1 MEKTEKKGIKKSPKK
16 GKKKKTLK
24 QKLMIALLVIL
35 LIIISLGGVAVG
47 VIYHYIGKMNIVEDK
62 QGNYEIDYDIDP
74 EVIDAVHKDDDD
86 VTTDADDSPKEDIE
100 ALENQIRENLE
111 NNASD
116 FMNDK
121 DVYNVLL
128 IGTDARSAGE
138 RGRSD
143 SMILVS
149 INKRTRRVVMTSFLR
164 DIYLAIPNV
173 ESTRL
178 NHAYAYGGADLLM
191 DTLEQNFRIQIDKYV
206 QVNFFSFV
214 DAIDSVGGVEID
226 VTDAEVSYINNGLR
240 EINRLKGNPEN
251 KYQISRSGKQT
262 LNGAQALSYARIRYI
277 GTDFG
282 RTERQRKVL
291 EQLIQKTGKLSLIE
305 KKEMLDLILP
315 EVTTNIQEDEMFSL
329 ILNADKYMRYERRQC
344 RVPNDGTWWNLTI
357 RGMAVLGMDFEKN
370 IDYIRSNIYY
380 D

>member
-1 MEKTEKKGIKKSPKK
+1 MEKTEKKGIKNSPKK

-100 ALENQIRENLE
+100 ALEKQIRDNLE

-121 DVYNVLL
+121 DVYNILL

-206 QVNFFSFV
+206 QVSFSSFIDV
-214 DAIDSVGGVEID
+214 VDSVGGVEMD
-226 VTDAEVSYINNGLR
+226 VTDGEAYYIDG
-240 EINRLKGNPEN
+240 ISKGG
-251 KYQISRSGKQT
+251 KYT
-262 LNGAQALSYARIRYI
+262 LNGSQALAYSRIRYI

-291 EQLIQKTGKLSLIE
+291 EQIIRKTGKLNLIE
-305 KKEMLDLILP
+305 KKELLDLILP
-315 EVTTNIQEDEMFSL
+315 QLTTNIQEDELFSL